1 MSLSNLSLLTKV
13 TGLVAL
19 MSIVAIG
26 GAGYSSWQM
35 NEIGGAYSTTLRGDA
50 QAPIFLARANRRVSD
65 VVASIYMNAAATTD
79 ALNAAATTRRE
90 EAMKGFKGFI
100 EQAQTASPFARDQL
114 IAYQAKVNS
123 VMSGV
128 CADTVKAA
136 NSTDPAQ
143 NAVAMNMMTTQCGPA
158 LEEAQKTAVGI
169 NDQLIKNLNLTI
181 DTNEAKTS
189 AAIYTTLSIILI
201 ISLAVATLSFLAIKW
216 SVTNPLAKLLQQMVD
231 LRKGRYRI
239 TIDGVTRTDEIGKIA
254 NGLEDFR
261 VSLDNAEQ
269 AREEAAQ
276 AKQAEE
282 ALLRRRAALTD
293 EFVSG
298 MTHLSESFASSS
310 NEVADSAKNLSATA
324 EETAR
329 QAQSVAGA
337 AEEASSNV
345 QTVAAGAEELAASI
359 QEIAKQVAHSSSIA
373 REAASEAASSAKN
386 VQSLSQS
393 AQQIGEV
400 VDLINNIAAQT
411 NLLALNATIEAARAG
426 DAGKGFAVV
435 AAEVKQ
441 LADQTAKATDEIG
454 RKIGEIQSATSVAVE
469 SISRIVRT
477 IDTIQ
482 HSSEAIAGAVEEQ
495 GAATAEIASNTQRA
509 ATGTTD
515 VTQNI
520 SGVGTAAE
528 MTGSAATQLM
538 TLSDNLNAQ
547 SDALRSKVN
556 SFVKSLSAA

>member
-1 MSLSNLSLLTKV
+1 MSISNFSFLTKV

-35 NEIGGAYSTTLRGDA
+35 DEIGGAYSTTLRGEA

-65 VVASIYMNAAATTD
+65 IVSSIYMNAAATTD
-79 ALNAAATTRRE
+79 ALNAAALTRRE
-90 EAMKGFKGFI
+90 ESMKGFKGFI
-100 EQAQTASPFARDQL
+100 DQAQAASPFARDQL
-114 IAYQAKVNS
+114 VAYETKVNA
-123 VMSGV
+123 VMGGV
-128 CADTVKAA
+128 CADTIKAA
-136 NSTDPAQ
+136 QSTDPAQ
-143 NAVAMNMMTTQCGPA
+143 NAVALNMMTSQCGPA
-158 LEEAQKTAVGI
+158 LEEAQKVAVGI
-169 NDQLIKNLNLTI
+169 NDQLIKNLGQTI
-181 DTNEAKTS
+181 DANEAKTS
-189 AAIYTTLSIILI
+189 SAIFTTLSFIFV
-201 ISLAVATLSFLAIKW
+201 ISIAVAVFSFMAIKR
-216 SVTNPLAKLLQQMVD
+216 SVTNPLAKLLLQMVD
-231 LRKGRYRI
+231 LREGRYGI
-239 TIDGVTRTDEIGKIA
+239 TIDGVARTDEIGNIA
-254 NGLEDFR
+254 NGLEEFR
-261 VSLDNAEQ
+261 ISLEAAEQ
-269 AREEAAQ
+269 ARKAAAS
-276 AKQAEE
+276 AKEAEE
-282 ALLRRRAALTD
+282 ALMKRRATLTD
-293 EFVSG
+293 EFVKG

-359 QEIAKQVAHSSSIA
+359 QEIAKQVAHSSTIA

-441 LADQTAKATDEIG
+441 LADQTAKATEEIG
-454 RKIGEIQSATSVAVE
+454 KKISEIQSATGVAVD

-495 GAATAEIASNTQRA
+495 GAATSEIASNTQLA

-520 SGVGTAAE
+520 AGVGTAAE
-528 MTGSAATQLM
+528 MTGAAATQLM
-538 TLSDNLNAQ
+538 TLSDNLNVQ
-547 SDALRSKVN
+547 SDTLRKQVN
-556 SFVKSLSAA
+556 GFVKNLNAA

>member
-1 MSLSNLSLLTKV
+1 MSISNLSFLTKV
-13 TGLVAL
+13 TGLVVL
-19 MSIVAIG
+19 MSLVAIG
-26 GAGYSSWQM
+26 GATYSSWKM
-35 NEIGGAYSTTLRGDA
+35 NEISGTYAATMRGES

-65 VVASIYMNAAATTD
+65 LIASIYINAASTTDEQNAAASK
-79 ALNAAATTRRE
+79 RRE
-90 EAMKGFKGFI
+90 EAIKGFAGFVK
-100 EQAQTASPFARDQL
+100 QAQEASPFARDQL
-114 IAYQAKVNS
+114 LAYESKINS
-123 VMSGV
+123 VLAGV
-128 CADTVKAA
+128 CADTIKA
-136 NSTDPAQ
+136 STSSDPAQ
-143 NAVAMNMMTTQCGPA
+143 NAIALNLMNTQCGPA
-158 LEEAQKTAVGI
+158 LEEAQKLAVGI
-169 NDQLIKNLNLTI
+169 NDQLIKNLGQSI
-181 DTNEAKTS
+181 EDNESKS
-189 AAIYTTLSIILI
+189 ASAIFTTLSVILA
-201 ISLAVATLSFLAIKW
+201 ISIAVAVFSFMAIKR
-216 SVTNPLAKLLQQMVD
+216 SVTNPLAKLLLQMAD
-231 LRKGRYRI
+231 LREGRYGI
-239 TIDGVTRTDEIGKIA
+239 TIDGVARADEIGKIA
-254 NGLEDFR
+254 SGLEEFR
-261 VSLDNAEQ
+261 TSLEAAEQ
-269 AREEAAQ
+269 ARKAAAG
-276 AKQAEE
+276 AKEAEE
-282 ALLRRRAALTD
+282 ALMKRRAALTD
-293 EFVSG
+293 EFVKG

-359 QEIAKQVAHSSSIA
+359 QEIAKQVAHSSTIA
-373 REAASEAASSAKN
+373 REAANEAASSAKN

-454 RKIGEIQSATSVAVE
+454 KKIGEIQSATGVAVD

-495 GAATAEIASNTQRA
+495 GAATSEIASNTQLA

-520 SGVGTAAE
+520 AGVGTAAE
-528 MTGSAATQLM
+528 MTGAAATQLM
-538 TLSDNLNAQ
+538 TLSDNLNVQ
-547 SDALRSKVN
+547 SDTLRKQVN
-556 SFVKSLSAA
+556 GFVKNLNAA